1 MRIIV
6 RRLGAF
12 LLGLVIG
19 PVIGLALAMAT
30 PFWLAAQGEETE
42 K

>member
-1 MRIIV
+1 MENFAK
-6 RRLGAF
+6 RLFAF